1 MMRPQ
6 PTQVRAHLGLYR
18 HLVGTTHLHLLAGY
32 GPDRSIQVEFGPLG
46 RAQLPWPDEHMWRH
60 PQGYSDCGLTFI
72 SLNGA
77 EHLADLGGFDDRRVV
92 LHLGSDQ
99 GALQVDGNIPL
110 GTPGSNRIAKH
121 ATAGAS

>member
-1 MMRPQ
+1 MC
-6 PTQVRAHLGLYR
+6 
-18 HLVGTTHLHLLAGY
+18 TTHLHLLAGY

-77 EHLADLGGFDDRRVV
+77 EQLADLGGFDDRRVV

-99 GALQVDGNIPL
+99 GALDRKSGVWGKRVYVRIEH
-110 GTPGSNRIAKH
+110 GGSRINKQK
-121 ATAGAS
+121 